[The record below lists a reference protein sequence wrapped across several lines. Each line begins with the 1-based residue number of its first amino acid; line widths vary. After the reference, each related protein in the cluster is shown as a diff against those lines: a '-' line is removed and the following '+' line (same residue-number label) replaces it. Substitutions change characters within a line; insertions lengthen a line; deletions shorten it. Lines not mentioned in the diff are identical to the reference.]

1 MGEEWEEGKLLGLLE
16 DRKVINDMKVN
27 ELKKKYEALQA
38 EGNDIYK
45 QMKPLLRKLKSLSK
59 KCLALYDKIDGDK
72 DLYATETI
80 DYVDENGSK
89 KSRKMTYAADW
100 NDFVLFRLSD
110 FEFLVNDKNNPAI
123 DAIDNVLFN
132 LKHTKI

>member
-1 MGEEWEEGKLLGLLE
+1 
-16 DRKVINDMKVN
+16 MKVN

-45 QMKPLLRKLKSLSK
+45 QMKPLLRKLRSLSK
-59 KCLALYDKIDGDK
+59 KCLALYNKIDSDK
-72 DLYATETI
+72 DLYTTDTI
-80 DYVDENGSK
+80 DYVDENGIT

-100 NDFVLFRLSD
+100 NDFVRFRLSD
-110 FEFLVNDKNNPAI
+110 FEFLVNDPNNPAI

>member
-1 MGEEWEEGKLLGLLE
+1 
-16 DRKVINDMKVN
+16 MKVN
-27 ELKKKYEALQA
+27 ELRKKYEALQA

-45 QMKPLLRKLKSLSK
+45 QMKPLLRKLRSLSK
-59 KCLALYDKIDGDK
+59 KCLALYDKVNDSK
-72 DLYATETI
+72 DLYTTDTI
-80 DYVDENGSK
+80 DYVDENGNK

-100 NDFVLFRLSD
+100 NDFALFRLSD
-110 FEFLVNDKNNPAI
+110 FEFLVNDQNNSAI

>member
-1 MGEEWEEGKLLGLLE
+1 
-16 DRKVINDMKVN
+16 MKVN

-72 DLYATETI
+72 DLYTTDTNR
-80 DYVDENGSK
+80 DYVDENGIT

-100 NDFVLFRLSD
+100 NESVLFRLSD
-110 FEFLVNDKNNPAI
+110 FEFLVNDQNNSAI